1 MPIGT
6 RSATLLPRNYLHDP
20 YLNSIAAAPNAREV
34 FMRMKLLADN
44 QGRLPGNPAVLGNYL
59 FPSLPV
65 KPLAMSRFIAELSK
79 FDLIFC
85 YKRGKELF
93 IEIAD
98 NGETQKLQ
106 GHMTENSDFP
116 PPPAD
121 LIQRWEERTGRKWK
135 RISRSS
141 GKESIPSTDAVH
153 TTFAPS
159 TDMIGTASRPRNEHV
174 SLKRSEV
181 KGSEAK
187 RGEEMFDGATPAP
200 PVSTSVTEAKS
211 LTENSFKALMQ
222 GDPHSLAKRLKV
234 FTGERFEPALMR
246 EYEFTTDFYEIFNEA
261 CKRNEDLPA
270 TRANVIHVMAEVM
283 NEGKSKALGMPK
295 GWYPVLKALREE
307 EKSA

>member
-1 MPIGT
+1 
-6 RSATLLPRNYLHDP
+6 
-20 YLNSIAAAPNAREV
+20 
-34 FMRMKLLADN
+34 MKILADN
-44 QGRLPGNPAVLGNYL
+44 LGRLPGNAAVLANYL
-59 FPSLPV
+59 FPNLPV
-65 KPLAMSRFIAELSK
+65 KPALMGRFIAELSK

-121 LIQRWEERTGRKWK
+121 LIRRWEERTGRKWK

-159 TDMIGTASRPRNEHV
+159 ADMVGTASRPRNEHV

-187 RGEEMFDGATPAP
+187 RSEEMSDGATAAP
-200 PVSTSVTEAKS
+200 PVSTALTEPKS
-211 LTENSFKALMQ
+211 LTENSFKTLMQ
-222 GDPHSLAKRLKV
+222 GDPHNLSKRLKV
-234 FTGERFEPALMR
+234 FTDGRFEPALMR
-246 EYEFTTDFYEIFNEA
+246 EYEYQTDFYEIFNEVY
-261 CKRNEDLPA
+261 KRNEELPA
-270 TRANVIHVMAEVM
+270 TRANVIQFMAEVM
-283 NEGKSKALGMPK
+283 NEGKTRALAMPK
-295 GWYPVLKALREE
+295 GWYPILKTLREE